1 MNLRHIFLTL
11 LVVAGLGAAPAAALD
26 LEAALADRVLGDPD
40 APVTVLEYA
49 SYTCPHCAALHN
61 EAMPEIKKRFIDTG
75 KAKLIFRDFPLDGV
89 AARAGMIAR
98 CLPASRFYPF
108 VDVLFANQDQWSR
121 ASDPVVALKRLGRL
135 AGLGESEMEACLTNE
150 PLLDGIIE
158 MRMEGHQKY
167 GVEATPTLVIN
178 GKTYR
183 GATSVDA
190 VASAIESAAKGS

>member
-1 MNLRHIFLTL
+1 MKLRHIFLAL
-11 LVVAGLGAAPAAALD
+11 FLAAGLGATPAAALD

-49 SYTCPHCAALHN
+49 SYTCPHCAALHK
-61 EAMPEIKKRFIDTG
+61 EALPEIKKRYIDTG

-89 AARAGMIAR
+89 AARAGMLAR
-98 CLPASRFYPF
+98 CLPESRFYPF
-108 VDVLFANQDQWSR
+108 VEVVFESQDQWTR
-121 ASDPVVALKRLGRL
+121 ADDPVAALERLGRL
-135 AGLGESEMEACLTNE
+135 AGLGEAEMKACLSSE
-150 PLLDGIIE
+150 PLLDGIIK
-158 MRMEGHQKY
+158 MRMEGHEKY

-190 VASAIESAAKGS
+190 VASAIEAAAKGS